1 MARTNCRLRFS
12 LLLLLGLL
20 NPQLNAQSAR
30 KTARL
35 SIMVTDRTN
44 AYVAGAQIKVC
55 PHGGRLPTN
64 PQTNQPVKLQSELDP
79 GDYDLFVTSP
89 AFKPWSK
96 RIQLREESDE
106 TVTAVLEVTA
116 RTLVRTG
123 HGGLDP
129 APPAAE
135 WLDIDV
141 SDEAG
146 VPVAFAQ
153 LLGLDD
159 LGERRNFGIMDVN
172 EKGEL
177 RLKVVPM
184 TYLIA
189 ATSPGYERW
198 EKRVEV
204 GVDAEHSLKI
214 VLKRLLIPQIA
225 P

>member
-1 MARTNCRLRFS
+1 
-12 LLLLLGLL
+12 
-20 NPQLNAQSAR
+20 
-30 KTARL
+30 
-35 SIMVTDRTN
+35 
-44 AYVAGAQIKVC
+44 
-55 PHGGRLPTN
+55 
-64 PQTNQPVKLQSELDP
+64 
-79 GDYDLFVTSP
+79 
-89 AFKPWSK
+89 
-96 RIQLREESDE
+96 
-106 TVTAVLEVTA
+106 
-116 RTLVRTG
+116 
-123 HGGLDP
+123 
-129 APPAAE
+129 
-135 WLDIDV
+135 
-141 SDEAG
+141 
-146 VPVAFAQ
+146 
-153 LLGLDD
+153 LDD